1 MTYTTQWSIKMT
13 EQLPAPSNS
22 LLVGTNNIPNYNMT
36 FSNADGKEVG
46 QLDFNGDTMKFSG
59 NAEES
64 AQVFFDWIAESFES
78 RLLQERK
85 REYDRCVKLVERSK
99 VIQFIWYPKGYSIGA
114 NKIGDI
120 YQFQYDRTLKELTQE
135 PPK

>member
-1 MTYTTQWSIKMT
+1 MT
-13 EQLPAPSNS
+13 EQLPPDYGS
-22 LLVGTNNIPNYNMT
+22 LLISPDLLPNYNMT
-36 FSNADGKEVG
+36 FNNKDGQEVG
-46 QLDFNGDTMKFSG
+46 RLDFNGDTMKFIG
-59 NAEES
+59 NADES
-64 AQVFFDWIAESFES
+64 ARVFFDWIAESFAS

-99 VIQFIWYPKGYSIGA
+99 VVQFVWYPKGYSIGA

-120 YQFQYDRTLKELTQE
+120 YQFQHNRTLKELTQE

>member
-1 MTYTTQWSIKMT
+1 MT
-13 EQLPAPSNS
+13 EQLPALSNS

-64 AQVFFDWIAESFES
+64 AQVFFDWIAES
-78 RLLQERK
+78 
-85 REYDRCVKLVERSK
+85 YLVSQRPCYFS
-99 VIQFIWYPKGYSIGA
+99 
-114 NKIGDI
+114 
-120 YQFQYDRTLKELTQE
+120 
-135 PPK
+135 

>member
-1 MTYTTQWSIKMT
+1 MT
-13 EQLPAPSNS
+13 ELLPAPSNN

-85 REYDRCVKLVERSK
+85 REYDRCVKLVERSR
-99 VIQFIWYPKGYSIGA
+99 VIQFVWYPKGYSIGA

-120 YQFQYDRTLKELTQE
+120 YQFQHDRTLKELRLE